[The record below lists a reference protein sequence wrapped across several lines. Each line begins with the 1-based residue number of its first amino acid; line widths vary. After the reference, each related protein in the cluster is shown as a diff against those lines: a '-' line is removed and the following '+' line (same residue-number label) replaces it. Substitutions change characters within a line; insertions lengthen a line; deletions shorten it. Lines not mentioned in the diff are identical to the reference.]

1 MDEILLDRSTDMTT
15 AYLSGRSSGISRKIV
30 VSIFGL
36 FLLLS
41 AFLPWI
47 SPTSKLGSGY
57 SSASGMNVSGMI
69 GLAAVLGGAL
79 VIILAWAPFRSARGG
94 LHIVLGLAV
103 LGVLGLMI
111 FNRTLPL
118 LSAVVRSYVST
129 GFGVYLYA
137 VSGAAV
143 AIIGVTELPKRHH
156 RIKGT
161 VLTPQPYATSAYG
174 VPPQPPPPA
183 VAASSFCANCG
194 TRFTPGIAFCSGCG
208 TPVPVAYPAA
218 PYYTQPAFEPA
229 AVAPLYK
236 KVSGAW
242 WLLPIFLGVL
252 GGLIAFLAVI
262 KRKPGMAIAMLILGI
277 VLTVAVYL
285 VVRNVSNSL
294 SDLGISVSS

>member
-1 MDEILLDRSTDMTT
+1 MTM
-15 AYLSGRSSGISRKIV
+15 ASLPGRSSDTPRKII

-57 SSASGMNVSGMI
+57 SSASGMNVSGLI
-69 GLAAVLGGAL
+69 GLSAVLGGAL
-79 VIILAWAPFRSARGG
+79 VIILAWAPLRRARGG
-94 LHIVLGLAV
+94 LHLVLGLAV

-111 FNRTLPL
+111 FNKTLPL
-118 LSAVVRSYVST
+118 LSAVVRSYVSM
-129 GFGVYLYA
+129 GFGVYVYS
-137 VSGAAV
+137 VSGVAV
-143 AIIGVTELPKRHH
+143 AVIGLTELPARRH
-156 RIKGT
+156 RIKET
-161 VLTPQPYATSAYG
+161 ISTAQPYAPSAYG
-174 VPPQPPPPA
+174 VPQQPPPIAGA
-183 VAASSFCANCG
+183 VSSFCANCG
-194 TRFTPGIAFCSGCG
+194 TRLTPGATFCSGCG
-208 TPVPVAYPAA
+208 VPVPVAYPTA
-218 PYYTQPAFEPA
+218 PYYTQPAFEPVP
-229 AVAPLYK
+229 VARLNQ

-242 WLLPIFLGVL
+242 WLLPIFLGAL

-294 SDLGISVSS
+294 SDLGISVST